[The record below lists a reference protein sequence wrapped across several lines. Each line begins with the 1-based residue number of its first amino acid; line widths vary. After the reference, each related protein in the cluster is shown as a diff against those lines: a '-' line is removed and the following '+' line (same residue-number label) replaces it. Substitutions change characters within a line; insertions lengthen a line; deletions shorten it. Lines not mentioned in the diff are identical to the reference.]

1 MNWIN
6 DLLWGEGIGHSI
18 LLLSFVIAAGI
29 QLGKIKVFGVSL
41 GITLVLF
48 VGIILGHFG
57 FTINHNV
64 IHFFKEFGLI
74 LFVYSVGMQVGPGF
88 FSSFKQGGITLNML
102 ACGIVFLGV
111 LTAVILHYATGIPM
125 PTMVGILSGAVTN
138 TPGLGAAQQ
147 AFSDMHGVSDNT
159 IALGYAVA
167 YPLGVIGIILSIILI
182 KYIFRVSFD
191 KENEQLNSEDSSHTN
206 EAKPIS
212 LIVKNPAIFN
222 KTVAELSNLLEHRD
236 FVISRVW
243 RDSNKQI
250 EIASANTV
258 LQENDK
264 VFVITTETDA
274 ETIKTFIGEE
284 IDMERKQWI
293 RMESQFINRR
303 ILITKPELNGK
314 RLGQLKLRK
323 LYGINITRIY
333 RAGVQLL
340 ATPELVLQLGDKLTV
355 VGEAAAISN
364 VEKVLGNRIISL
376 KEPNLIAVFV
386 GFVLGNSMKRLNE
399 PNLITIFVGIALG
412 IVLGSIPISFPGIPQ
427 PVKLGLAGGPL
438 VVAILIS
445 RFGYHYKLITYTTQ
459 SANLMLREIGITL
472 FLACVGISA
481 GDGFV
486 DTIVNNGGFAW
497 IGYGFIITFVP
508 LMIIGCIGRY
518 FCKVNYFTLMGLIAG
533 STTDP
538 PALAYSS
545 DLTSCDAPA
554 VGYATVYPLAMFL
567 RVLTAQLLILALA

>member
-323 LYGINITRIY
+323 LYGINITRIN
-333 RAGVQLL
+333 RAGVD
-340 ATPELVLQLGDKLTV
+340 LVAKPGLTLQVGDRVNV
-355 VGEAAAISN
+355 VGTETAVSN
-364 VEKVLGNRIISL
+364 VEK
-376 KEPNLIAVFV
+376 F
-386 GFVLGNSMKRLNE
+386 LGNSMKRLNE

-459 SANLMLREIGITL
+459 SANLMLCEIGITL

-538 PALAYSS
+538 PALAYSNA
-545 DLTSCDAPA
+545 TAGNDAPS
-554 VGYATVYPLAMFL
+554 VGYATVYPLTMFL
-567 RVLTAQLLILALA
+567 RVLTAQLLILFFA

>member
-29 QLGKIKVFGVSL
+29 QLGKNKVFGVSL

-57 FTINHNV
+57 FTMNHNV

-323 LYGINITRIY
+323 LYGINITRIN
-333 RAGVQLL
+333 RAGVD
-340 ATPELVLQLGDKLTV
+340 LVAKPGLTLQVGDRVNV
-355 VGEAAAISN
+355 VGTETAVSN
-364 VEKVLGNRIISL
+364 VEK
-376 KEPNLIAVFV
+376 
-386 GFVLGNSMKRLNE
+386 VLGNSMKRLNE

-538 PALAYSS
+538 PALAYSNA
-545 DLTSCDAPA
+545 TAGNDAPS
-554 VGYATVYPLAMFL
+554 VGYATVYPLTMFL
-567 RVLTAQLLILALA
+567 RVLTAQLLILFFA

>member
-323 LYGINITRIY
+323 LYGINITRIN
-333 RAGVQLL
+333 RAGVD
-340 ATPELVLQLGDKLTV
+340 LVAKPGLTLQVGDRVNV
-355 VGEAAAISN
+355 VGTETAVSN
-364 VEKVLGNRIISL
+364 VEK
-376 KEPNLIAVFV
+376 
-386 GFVLGNSMKRLNE
+386 VLGNSMKRLNE

-438 VVAILIS
+438 VVAILII

-538 PALAYSS
+538 PALAYSNA
-545 DLTSCDAPA
+545 TAGNDAPS
-554 VGYATVYPLAMFL
+554 VGYATVYPLTMFL
-567 RVLTAQLLILALA
+567 RVLTAQLLILFFA

>member
-293 RMESQFINRR
+293 RMESQFIKRR

-323 LYGINITRIY
+323 LYGINITRIN
-333 RAGVQLL
+333 RAGVD
-340 ATPELVLQLGDKLTV
+340 LVAKPGLTLQVGDRVNV
-355 VGEAAAISN
+355 VGTETAVSN
-364 VEKVLGNRIISL
+364 VEK
-376 KEPNLIAVFV
+376 
-386 GFVLGNSMKRLNE
+386 VLGNSMKRLNE

-538 PALAYSS
+538 PALAYSNA
-545 DLTSCDAPA
+545 TAGNDAPS
-554 VGYATVYPLAMFL
+554 VGYATVYPLTMFL
-567 RVLTAQLLILALA
+567 RVLTAQLLILFFA

>member
-1 MNWIN
+1 M
-6 DLLWGEGIGHSI
+6 LWGEGIGHSI

-314 RLGQLKLRK
+314 KLGSLHLRNH
-323 LYGINITRIY
+323 YGINISRVY
-333 RAGVQLL
+333 RSGVQLL
-340 ATPELVLQLGDKLTV
+340 ATAELTLQLGDRLTV
-355 VGEAAAISN
+355 VGEAAAIQN
-364 VEKVLGNRIISL
+364 VEKVLGNAVKSL
-376 KEPNLIAVFV
+376 KEPNLVAVF
-386 GFVLGNSMKRLNE
+386 
-399 PNLITIFVGIALG
+399 IGIVIGLALG
-412 IVLGSIPISFPGIPQ
+412 AIPISIPGISA
-427 PVKLGLAGGPL
+427 PVRLGLAGGPII
-438 VVAILIS
+438 VGILIGT
-445 RFGYHYKLITYTTQ
+445 FGPRMHMVTYTTR
-459 SANLMLREIGITL
+459 SANLMLRALGL
-472 FLACVGISA
+472 SLYLACLGLDAGAHFFDTVFRPEGLLWIATGFALTVVPVLIMGIVTFKWLKIDFGTMA
-481 GDGFV
+481 GMLCGSMANPMALNYAN
-486 DTIVNNGGFAW
+486 DTIPGDNPSVA
-497 IGYGFIITFVP
+497 
-508 LMIIGCIGRY
+508 
-518 FCKVNYFTLMGLIAG
+518 
-533 STTDP
+533 
-538 PALAYSS
+538 
-545 DLTSCDAPA
+545 
-554 VGYATVYPLAMFL
+554 YATVYPLCMFL
-567 RVLTAQLLILALA
+567 RVIIAQVLLMFFING

>member
-303 ILITKPELNGK
+303 LLITKPELNGK

-323 LYGINITRIY
+323 LYGINITRIN
-333 RAGVQLL
+333 RAGVD
-340 ATPELVLQLGDKLTV
+340 LVAKPGLTLQVGDRVNV
-355 VGEAAAISN
+355 VGTETAVSN
-364 VEKVLGNRIISL
+364 VEK
-376 KEPNLIAVFV
+376 
-386 GFVLGNSMKRLNE
+386 VLGNSMKRLNE

-538 PALAYSS
+538 PALAYSNA
-545 DLTSCDAPA
+545 TAGNDAPS
-554 VGYATVYPLAMFL
+554 VGYATVYPLTMFL
-567 RVLTAQLLILALA
+567 RVLTAQLLILFFA

>member
-147 AFSDMHGVSDNT
+147 AFSDMHGVADNT

-212 LIVKNPAIFN
+212 LIVKNPAIFD

-243 RDSNKQI
+243 RDSNKLI

-323 LYGINITRIY
+323 LYGINITRIN
-333 RAGVQLL
+333 RAGVD
-340 ATPELVLQLGDKLTV
+340 LVAKPGLTLQVGDRVNV
-355 VGEAAAISN
+355 VGTETAVSN
-364 VEKVLGNRIISL
+364 VEK
-376 KEPNLIAVFV
+376 
-386 GFVLGNSMKRLNE
+386 VLGNSMKRLNE

-412 IVLGSIPISFPGIPQ
+412 IVLGSIPITFPGIPQ

-538 PALAYSS
+538 PALAYSNA
-545 DLTSCDAPA
+545 TAGNDAPS
-554 VGYATVYPLAMFL
+554 VGYATVYPLTMFL
-567 RVLTAQLLILALA
+567 RVLTAQLLILFFA

>member
-323 LYGINITRIY
+323 LYGINITRIN
-333 RAGVQLL
+333 RAGVD
-340 ATPELVLQLGDKLTV
+340 LVAKPGLTLQVGDRVNV
-355 VGEAAAISN
+355 VGTETAVSN
-364 VEKVLGNRIISL
+364 VEK
-376 KEPNLIAVFV
+376 
-386 GFVLGNSMKRLNE
+386 VLGNSMKRLNE

-538 PALAYSS
+538 PALAYSNA
-545 DLTSCDAPA
+545 TAGNDAPS
-554 VGYATVYPLAMFL
+554 VGYATVYPLTMFL
-567 RVLTAQLLILALA
+567 LVLTAQLLILFFA